1 MLARYAAAHERNISA
16 KRAQIRAKKN
26 PNERKLEKR
35 SAVMAEMGRSNIATR
50 TFSGSELNIL
60 LVTEKSM
67 PEQKK
72 MRTANLCYVR
82 GSRTSGE
89 Q

>member
-1 MLARYAAAHERNISA
+1 MLARYAAVHERNISA
-16 KRAQIRAKKN
+16 NERKSAQKN
-26 PNERKLEKR
+26 ANERKLEKR

-72 MRTANLCYVR
+72 NRTANLCYVG